1 MDMKQKAIL
10 LLIVISSQIIFTSC
24 ATVFTGS
31 RQNVTIDSDVPD
43 TRVEV
48 GGMYQGTTPTSVR
61 LKKGFTGET
70 VVLKKE
76 GYEHKVIQPPTEFNP
91 VSIIN
96 LFNVL
101 FWAIDVAT
109 GAVMKYSP
117 DYIQVKME
125 PKKDN

>member
-1 MDMKQKAIL
+1 MKRKALFL
-10 LLIVISSQIIFTSC
+10 LLIISSQIIFSSC
-24 ATVFTGS
+24 ATIFTGS
-31 RQNVTIDSDVPD
+31 RQSVTIDSDVPD

-76 GYEHKVIQPPTEFNP
+76 GYENKVIQPPTDFNP
-91 VSIIN
+91 VSVLN
-96 LFNVL
+96 LFNIL

-109 GAVMKYSP
+109 GAMMKYTP
-117 DYIQVKME
+117 DYIEVKME
-125 PKKDN
+125 PIKDR